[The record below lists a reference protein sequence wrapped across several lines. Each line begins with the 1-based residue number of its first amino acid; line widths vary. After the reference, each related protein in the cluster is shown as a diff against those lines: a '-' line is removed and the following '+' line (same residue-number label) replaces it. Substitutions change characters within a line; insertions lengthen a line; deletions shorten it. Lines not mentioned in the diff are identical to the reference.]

1 ERGGRGRRV
10 LRPERRLPQPRTGV
24 RGLVRRRH
32 RLRAR
37 RVAAR
42 RTGEAR
48 TRPLLGGRGRTGRP
62 RPRPEPRIAAGRRA
76 RQGRRGDREPLGA
89 RRARPRPRHP
99 RADPRGE
106 GRDPAG
112 RRAAGERRGRVR
124 RDRVRQGARGRVR
137 RRRREPVVP
146 ARGRARPVS
155 GPMGVGFIGVGMISD
170 TYLEN
175 LSSFPD
181 VRVVILGDIDTD
193 RAKAQADKYDIPSHG
208 TADDVLAHPDV
219 QIVVNLTVP
228 AVHAEI
234 SSRGI
239 AAGKHVWTEKPI
251 GLDRDSTSALLRQAE
266 QAGLRVGVA
275 PDTVLGPG
283 VQTAKRAIEDGVI
296 GTPLFASTSMQW
308 QGPDLIHPNPA
319 FLFAQGAGPLLDMGP
334 YYFTAL
340 VNIFGPVRAVAAL
353 GLKGREERTV
363 QAGPD
368 AGATFPVE
376 VPSTMQVLTA
386 FRVGQQAQSLL
397 SFDSPLFRH
406 GVVEISGTDGT
417 LVLPDPN

>member
-1 ERGGRGRRV
+1 
-10 LRPERRLPQPRTGV
+10 
-24 RGLVRRRH
+24 
-32 RLRAR
+32 
-37 RVAAR
+37 
-42 RTGEAR
+42 
-48 TRPLLGGRGRTGRP
+48 
-62 RPRPEPRIAAGRRA
+62 
-76 RQGRRGDREPLGA
+76 
-89 RRARPRPRHP
+89 
-99 RADPRGE
+99 
-106 GRDPAG
+106 
-112 RRAAGERRGRVR
+112 
-124 RDRVRQGARGRVR
+124 
-137 RRRREPVVP
+137 
-146 ARGRARPVS
+146 
-155 GPMGVGFIGVGMISD
+155 MGVGFIGVGMISD

-234 SSRGI
+234 SSRAI

-386 FRVGQQAQSLL
+386 FRAGQQAQSLL

-406 GVVEISGTDGT
+406 GVVEVSGTDGT
-417 LVLPDPN
+417 LVLPDPNTFGGRIAYVAPLDKAPESLADLTAEQQWIEIEQRGTVTGRGLGVLEMARAIHEGRDHRANGAVGYHVLDIMLAAEESALRGEFVTLDSTIEPVPAMPLDFDPFARTLTGPTAT